1 MRKRKT
7 VDIRID
13 CGIEMP
19 AASISGERNYRF
31 RFRKMEI
38 GDSFPVPD
46 CLRISSFWATAARM
60 GRLTGMRFATR
71 PWGGHCY
78 RCWRVK

>member
-7 VDIRID
+7 VDIPVDR
-13 CGIEMP
+13 GIKMP
-19 AASISGERNYRF
+19 VAGIAGERNYRLP
-31 RFRKMEI
+31 FRKMEI
-38 GDSFPVPD
+38 GDSFLVPQ
-46 CLRISSFWATAARM
+46 CLRVSSFWATAARM

-71 PWGGHCY
+71 PWGGDRY